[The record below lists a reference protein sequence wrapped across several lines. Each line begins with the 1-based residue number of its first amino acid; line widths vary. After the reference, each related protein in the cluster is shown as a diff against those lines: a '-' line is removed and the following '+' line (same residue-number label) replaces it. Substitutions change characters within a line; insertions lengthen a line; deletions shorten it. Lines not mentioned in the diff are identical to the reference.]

1 MSRSTVYL
9 SLIPTNTIMGVS
21 QKIFSLEI
29 SLVFIIIFLKVYIF
43 FLIIPILHKFMKYI
57 FQIDDLFFEIY
68 SNYANELDFWDPC
81 F

>member
-1 MSRSTVYL
+1 
-9 SLIPTNTIMGVS
+9 
-21 QKIFSLEI
+21 
-29 SLVFIIIFLKVYIF
+29 
-43 FLIIPILHKFMKYI
+43 MKYI